1 MNWYNTNTDMNINIS
16 ADYGVRNF
24 SPNATFRGTNGS
36 KIYIKFKNKFNLI
49 LKKLSFHLTANRDF
63 KEK

>member
-1 MNWYNTNTDMNINIS
+1 MNINIS